1 MRTAGQRR
9 GQVLTPEIAEGGA
22 TVIPV
27 DSIRT
32 QIKGRVIKPIDPDYD
47 DARTVF
53 VGGIDR
59 RPSLIVRPAD
69 ASDVAAAIGL
79 AQENGVE
86 LAVRSG
92 GHSATGFGVT
102 DGGLVIDLRAMREIA
117 IDAKERTA
125 WAGGGITA
133 GDYTTA
139 AHARGLATGFG
150 DTASVGVGGLT
161 LGGGFG
167 YLSRKFG
174 LAIDELLAAE
184 VVTADGVVLQVD
196 GSSHPDLFWAIRGG
210 GGNFGVVTR
219 FKFRL
224 REVDT
229 VFGGMLVLPATPHV
243 IESFVTE
250 AAESPDELG
259 TIANI
264 MPAPPLPF
272 IPAEHHGKLV
282 VLIQMIYAGVIAK
295 GEKAVAPLRA
305 LGPIVDMLR
314 PMPYPQIYP
323 PEDPNFRPIGANR
336 VMFLDGI
343 DWGAAETF
351 VDHLE
356 HSDATT
362 RVAQIRV
369 LGGAIARVSAEATAF
384 AHRSR
389 PVLVNIAAV
398 YGRAEDAPRYRA
410 WADEFRVALQKGT
423 TGAYVNFLADD
434 GPSRI
439 REAYPDPTWD
449 KLKAI
454 KRRYDPAN
462 LFRLNQ
468 NVPPLADVMNAERS
482 TPKG

>member
-1 MRTAGQRR
+1 
-9 GQVLTPEIAEGGA
+9 VIA
-22 TVIPV
+22 V

-32 QIKGRVIKPIDPDYD
+32 RIKGRVIEPGDPDYD

-69 ASDVAAAIGL
+69 AADVVAAIGL
-79 AQENGVE
+79 ARENGLE

-92 GHSATGFGVT
+92 GHSARGFGVT
-102 DGGLVIDLRAMREIA
+102 DGGLVIDLRDLREIA
-117 IDAKERTA
+117 VDTKEQTA

-133 GDYTTA
+133 GDYTNA
-139 AHARGLATGFG
+139 AHAYGLATGFG

-196 GSSHPDLFWAIRGG
+196 DSSNPDLFWAIRGG

-224 REVDT
+224 EKLDT
-229 VFGGMLVLPATPHV
+229 VFGGMLILPATPQV
-243 IESFVTE
+243 IEAFV
-250 AAESPDELG
+250 AAAAGAPDELG

-272 IPAEHHGKLV
+272 VPVEHHGKLA
-282 VLIQMIYAGVIAK
+282 VLITLVYAGVIAD
-295 GEKAVAPLRA
+295 GEKSVAPLRA
-305 LGPIVDMLR
+305 LGPIADKLR

-323 PEDPNFRPIGANR
+323 PEDPNFRPMGANR

-343 DWGAAETF
+343 DRQGAETI

-356 HSDATT
+356 HFDAPF

-369 LGGAIARVSAEATAF
+369 LGGAIARVDAGATAF

-389 PVLVNIAAV
+389 PVMVNVTAA
-398 YGRAEDAPRYRA
+398 YTRAEDALRDRA

-439 REAYPDPTWD
+439 HEAYPDPTWG
-449 KLKAI
+449 KLKVI
-454 KRRYDPAN
+454 KQRYDPTN
-462 LFRLNQ
+462 VFRLNQ
-468 NVPPLADVMNAERS
+468 NVPPSAD
-482 TPKG
+482 PKT

>member
-1 MRTAGQRR
+1 M
-9 GQVLTPEIAEGGA
+9 
-22 TVIPV
+22 IPV
-27 DSIRT
+27 DAIRT
-32 QIKGRVIKPIDPDYD
+32 RIKGRLIEPGDPDYD
-47 DARTVF
+47 GARTVF

-69 ASDVAAAIGL
+69 ALDVVAAIGL
-79 AQENGVE
+79 ARENGLE

-102 DGGLVIDLRAMREIA
+102 DGGLVIDLRDLRQIA
-117 IDAKERTA
+117 IDTKEQTA

-139 AHARGLATGFG
+139 AHAYGLATGFG

-167 YLSRKFG
+167 YLSRNFG

-224 REVDT
+224 EKVDT
-229 VFGGMLVLPATPHV
+229 VFGGMLILPATSQV
-243 IESFVTE
+243 IESFVAE
-250 AAESPDELG
+250 AAAAPDELG

-272 IPAEHHGKLV
+272 VPAEHHGKLA
-282 VLIQMIYAGVIAK
+282 VLIQLVYAGVIAE
-295 GEKAVAPLRA
+295 GEKSVAPLRA
-305 LGPIVDMLR
+305 LGPIADMLR

-323 PEDPNFRPIGANR
+323 PEDPNFRPMGANR

-343 DWGAAETF
+343 DRGGAETI

-356 HSDATT
+356 HFDAPF

-369 LGGAIARVSAEATAF
+369 LGGAIARVDAGATAF

-389 PVLVNIAAV
+389 PVMVNVTAA
-398 YGRAEDAPRYRA
+398 YTRAEDALRDRA
-410 WADEFRVALQKGT
+410 WADELRVALQKGT

-434 GPSRI
+434 GAARI
-439 REAYPDPTWD
+439 REAYPGSTWD
-449 KLKAI
+449 KLQAI

-462 LFRLNQ
+462 IFRLNQ
-468 NVPPLADVMNAERS
+468 NVPPSAA
-482 TPKG
+482 TKTQKG

>member
-1 MRTAGQRR
+1 
-9 GQVLTPEIAEGGA
+9 
-22 TVIPV
+22 VIPV

-32 QIKGRVIKPIDPDYD
+32 RIKGRVIEPGDPDYD
-47 DARTVF
+47 DSRTVF

-69 ASDVAAAIGL
+69 ATDVVAAIGL
-79 AQENGVE
+79 ARENGLE

-102 DGGLVIDLRAMREIA
+102 DGGLVIDLRDLREIA
-117 IDAKERTA
+117 IDTREQTA

-133 GDYTTA
+133 GDYTNA
-139 AHARGLATGFG
+139 AHAYGLATGFG

-196 GSSHPDLFWAIRGG
+196 GSSYPDLFWAIRGG

-224 REVDT
+224 EKVDT
-229 VFGGMLVLPATPHV
+229 VFGGMLILPATPQV
-243 IESFVTE
+243 IESFVAE
-250 AAESPDELG
+250 AARAPDELG

-272 IPAEHHGKLV
+272 VPAEHHGKLAI
-282 VLIQMIYAGVIAK
+282 LIQLVYAGVIAE
-295 GEKAVAPLRA
+295 GEKSVAPLRA
-305 LGPIVDMLR
+305 LGPIADMLR

-323 PEDPNFRPIGANR
+323 PEDPNFRPMGANR

-343 DWGAAETF
+343 DRGRAETI

-356 HSDATT
+356 HFDAPF

-369 LGGAIARVSAEATAF
+369 LGGAIARVDAGATAY

-389 PVLVNIAAV
+389 PIMVNVTAA
-398 YGRAEDAPRYRA
+398 YTRAEDALRDRA
-410 WADEFRVALQKGT
+410 WADDFRVALQKGT

-434 GPSRI
+434 GLARI

-449 KLKAI
+449 RLKTI
-454 KRRYDPAN
+454 KQRYDPAN
-462 LFRLNQ
+462 IFRLNQ
-468 NVPPLADVMNAERS
+468 NVPPSAD
-482 TPKG
+482 PKTS

>member
-1 MRTAGQRR
+1 
-9 GQVLTPEIAEGGA
+9 
-22 TVIPV
+22 VIPV

-32 QIKGRVIKPIDPDYD
+32 RIKGRVIEPTDPDYD
-47 DARTVF
+47 DARTVL

-69 ASDVAAAIGL
+69 ATDVAEAIGL
-79 AQENGVE
+79 AQDNGLE

-102 DGGLVIDLRAMREIA
+102 DGGLVIDLRDMRAIA
-117 IDAKERTA
+117 IDTNERTA

-133 GDYTTA
+133 GDYTSA
-139 AHARGLATGFG
+139 SHAHGLATGFG

-184 VVTADGVVLQVD
+184 VVTADGSVLHVD

-229 VFGGMLVLPATPHV
+229 VFGGMLILPAKAQV
-243 IESFVTE
+243 IESFVAE
-250 AAESPDELG
+250 AAGSPDELG
-259 TIANI
+259 TIANV

-272 IPAEHHGKLV
+272 LPSEHHGKLV
-282 VLIQMIYAGVIAK
+282 VLIQMVYAGVIAN
-295 GEKAVAPLRA
+295 GEKAVAPFRA

-323 PEDPNFRPIGANR
+323 PEDPNFRPMGANR

-343 DWGAAETF
+343 DRAAAETI

-356 HSDATT
+356 HSAATT

-369 LGGAIARVSAEATAF
+369 LGGAIGRVNADATAF

-389 PVLVNIAAV
+389 PILVNVAAL
-398 YGRAEDAPRYRA
+398 YGRADDAPRYRA
-410 WADEFRVALQKGT
+410 WADAFRVALQRGT

-434 GPSRI
+434 GPARI
-439 REAYPDPTWD
+439 REAYPDPTWER
-449 KLKAI
+449 LKAI
-454 KRRYDPAN
+454 KQRYDPAN

-468 NVPPLADVMNAERS
+468 NVPPSAEIENA
-482 TPKG
+482 G